1 MINFTTPNAYRKI
14 EYYLYNYDFI
24 DAKVN
29 ILKDQVLDSEY
40 NQNYA
45 RWIKNKSS
53 SLEDL
58 VIKNMDIERR
68 ILKLKKWK
76 GLIDNIVKEYAE
88 KNQEFYN
95 FIHLKYFIK
104 LEPSEIEETVIYG
117 HNMRSKA
124 MFSELG
130 NYLDRDF
137 YNSHRIIK
145 IYTPNQNYIRKIL
158 IMSDVYQEI

>member
-76 GLIDNIVKEYAE
+76 GLIDNI
-88 KNQEFYN
+88 
-95 FIHLKYFIK
+95 IK
-104 LEPSEIEETVIYG
+104 
-117 HNMRSKA
+117 
-124 MFSELG
+124 
-130 NYLDRDF
+130 
-137 YNSHRIIK
+137 
-145 IYTPNQNYIRKIL
+145 
-158 IMSDVYQEI
+158 

>member
-88 KNQEFYN
+88 KSQEFYN

-104 LEPSEIEETVIYG
+104 LEPSEIEE
-117 HNMRSKA
+117 K
-124 MFSELG
+124 
-130 NYLDRDF
+130 LDLSLKEQKDMQARILHHIFLLAIKKDMLKEV
-137 YNSHRIIK
+137 NS
-145 IYTPNQNYIRKIL
+145 
-158 IMSDVYQEI
+158 